1 MSTVTQ
7 SQVSHKVAIQA
18 TAADWQTYRNA
29 KARANAAAKEVS
41 AIESALGLPDAKSLA
56 RLVGFTAE
64 GEAQTVLVTDGNGSP
79 LGSLT
84 VYWFSGSETP
94 AGIRRRVNA

>member
-1 MSTVTQ
+1 MSSDT
-7 SQVSHKVAIQA
+7 QVSHTVSIQA
-18 TAADWQTYRNA
+18 TAADWATYRNA
-29 KARANAAAKEVS
+29 KARANAAEKEVK
-41 AIESALGLPDAKSLA
+41 AIEGKLGLPDAKSLA

-64 GEAQTVLVTDGNGSP
+64 GEARTVLVTDGNGTP
-79 LGSLT
+79 LGTLT